1 MCYICVT
8 NDYRYVTPVVNTI
21 STRVTSGAGTATHP
35 EHPSSP
41 PEFQWG
47 LCCSTFSFS
56 MQGFVERSLSFIS
69 ISFDHFVINPS
80 LIYMIIQIIFKLYLN
95 ILNNI
100 SHNQIFVFGII
111 HLFSLMTVTSMSQAV
126 LRSPL
131 SIVL

>member
-8 NDYRYVTPVVNTI
+8 NDYRYVIPVVNTN
-21 STRVTSGAGTATHP
+21 STRVTSGAATATQP

-47 LCCSTFSFS
+47 LCCSVFSFS
-56 MQGFVERSLSFIS
+56 MQCFVERSLSFIS

-100 SHNQIFVFGII
+100 SHNQIFVCGII
-111 HLFSLMTVTSMSQAV
+111 HLFSLMTVTSMSQVV